1 MTSAPAGFDRKI
13 VWCTSGLPVTSMM
26 RSVRGSVTNSR
37 KSVVTGMLKRRAN
50 SMPGAHGLTS
60 ATPRMDT
67 VASPTNISSR
77 ARPPLPAPMMT
88 TFVTHQTISSA
99 TGARPVPRSE
109 GGLGLAVELRHVLEA
124 RVLRQEHDLDG
135 ADRSVPL
142 LPDDDLG
149 DVRLVGRQ
157 ILLVC

>member
-1 MTSAPAGFDRKI
+1 MHLGAAGDVDDEVGPRI
-13 VWCTSGLPVTSMM
+13 GHELSQ
-26 RSVRGSVTNSR
+26 VRGDRDVEAAGELDAGR
-37 KSVVTGMLKRRAN
+37 PRIDIGHAQD
-50 SMPGAHGLTS
+50 GHGGVADEHLEQGSPALARTDDDHFRHTS
-60 ATPRMDT
+60 D
-67 VASPTNISSR
+67 NIIGDGR
-77 ARPPLPAPMMT
+77 ETR
-88 TFVTHQTISSA
+88 
-99 TGARPVPRSE
+99 PRSE
-109 GGLGLAVELRHVLEA
+109 GGLGLAVELGHVLEA